1 MIGKAVK
8 NYFVNLKY
16 FFTPLGTLALG
27 LILGLSVLIPGAKAA
42 LEILVSS
49 VQTTLKSAEIDVEH
63 LEQSLVAA
71 VRALDWSDPFGSIA
85 TMFGEEW
92 LTDTLNNS
100 ILPFVENA
108 EIYAEELLLSIEA
121 FTLSLVAL
129 IIIAAVLVAIGFVA
143 GFLLIKLF
151 IRRDIAKRSFLKF
164 LLMTLLDALLAGGMI
179 ALCTWIYSLSPY
191 LLIAAIVIGLVLS
204 GGISLLE
211 AYLVH
216 GRKKVAFKTVVNVKN
231 VFRLYVGDLLVLL
244 ISVAFSALV
253 SAAINVV
260 AGALLGLIFV
270 EIALIVVDLNA
281 ESYVNSLTPETTRM
295 TMTHGE

>member
-16 FFTPLGTLALG
+16 CFTPLGTLALG

-49 VQTTLKSAEIDVEH
+49 VQTTLESAEIDVEH

-129 IIIAAVLVAIGFVA
+129 IIIAAV
-143 GFLLIKLF
+143 
-151 IRRDIAKRSFLKF
+151 RRIQILCGCLDRSLHRKRTLRSSDPCLCCGQINRTTLSSFR
-164 LLMTLLDALLAGGMI
+164 
-179 ALCTWIYSLSPY
+179 SP
-191 LLIAAIVIGLVLS
+191 L
-204 GGISLLE
+204 
-211 AYLVH
+211 
-216 GRKKVAFKTVVNVKN
+216 
-231 VFRLYVGDLLVLL
+231 
-244 ISVAFSALV
+244 
-253 SAAINVV
+253 
-260 AGALLGLIFV
+260 
-270 EIALIVVDLNA
+270 
-281 ESYVNSLTPETTRM
+281 
-295 TMTHGE
+295 